1 MVRAT
6 PCLDP
11 KQLGNKTLSP
21 VELEALSSFLAANVS
36 AFAMDLIANPNP
48 NPDPKPK
55 PDPNPNPNQVSA
67 FAMDLIA
74 PAVLQELLGRA
85 AVRIVE
91 DDPASIPALSL
102 EPSASRQGGAATTP
116 LYRRGQQCGHCTVV
130 LQGRLHIF
138 CGEEGFESDRGPWT
152 VLGAQSLQDEHY
164 VADFSATPMERSR
177 VLQISY
183 ADYQVGAPTG
193 LPRSLA
199 CHTYLLATLTRV
211 RSHALAARRPVPA
224 HSLTSWEPPNLQV
237 ALEHH
242 RALLDMNAPVPS
254 SLPQGVITSSLP
266 RGADGPQ
273 LQPQHEPQLE
283 APALLPIAPCAQQAA
298 GPSSSEQAQQG
309 MEQGRLSPGVT
320 PGAARKAPQ
329 RKKCQVPPG
338 ATRPSAGKLA
348 SAPAPVT
355 DNVSNQDGDQAV

>member
-1 MVRAT
+1 M
-6 PCLDP
+6 
-11 KQLGNKTLSP
+11 
-21 VELEALSSFLAANVS
+21 
-36 AFAMDLIANPNP
+36 
-48 NPDPKPK
+48 
-55 PDPNPNPNQVSA
+55 
-67 FAMDLIA
+67 
-74 PAVLQELLGRA
+74 
-85 AVRIVE
+85 
-91 DDPASIPALSL
+91 
-102 EPSASRQGGAATTP
+102 
-116 LYRRGQQCGHCTVV
+116 
-130 LQGRLHIF
+130 
-138 CGEEGFESDRGPWT
+138 
-152 VLGAQSLQDEHY
+152 
-164 VADFSATPMERSR
+164 
-177 VLQISY
+177 
-183 ADYQVGAPTG
+183 
-193 LPRSLA
+193 
-199 CHTYLLATLTRV
+199 
-211 RSHALAARRPVPA
+211 PA

-273 LQPQHEPQLE
+273 LQPQQEPQLE
-283 APALLPIAPCAQQAA
+283 APALVPIAPCTQQAA

-320 PGAARKAPQ
+320 PGAAHKAPQ